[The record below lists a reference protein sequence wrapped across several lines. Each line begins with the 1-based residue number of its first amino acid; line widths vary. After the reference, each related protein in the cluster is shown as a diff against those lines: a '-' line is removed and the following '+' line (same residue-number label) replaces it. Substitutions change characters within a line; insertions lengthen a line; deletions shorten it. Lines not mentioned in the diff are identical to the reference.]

1 MTAVYRLGRSV
12 AAVAVC
18 LLMLAGSGCGAG
30 GTPPPPDPRPSEARP
45 AETRFT
51 ELRLAETRRLMG
63 VPWTITVY
71 GDEVTGRP
79 AIAAAFA
86 EVARLE
92 TILSDYDPTSEL
104 SRLSATA
111 PAAEPVAV
119 GDDLW
124 RVLERSAEIRDA
136 TGGAFDITVG
146 PLTTLWRRSRRS
158 GRRPPPDKLAA
169 ARAAVGPETL
179 VLDPASR
186 TARLVRT
193 GMRLDAG
200 GIGRGDAIDRGMEV
214 LATHGIGAAMI
225 DCSGDVA
232 VSGPPPGTA
241 GWRIAVRPFG
251 TGSPVAPDDQDTLIL
266 VHAAVTTSG
275 DAYQF
280 VEIDGDRY
288 GHIVDPRTGLGVRDG
303 PAVTVVAPRATTADA
318 LATALCV
325 LPLEEGL
332 AILERFPGCAARF
345 AWGDGRAGQTA
356 TGSPGRPRTLLS
368 PSWPVV
374 EP

>member
-1 MTAVYRLGRSV
+1 MFAVYRLGRPV
-12 AAVAVC
+12 AAVATC
-18 LLMLAGSGCGAG
+18 LLMLVGSGCGAG
-30 GTPPPPDPRPSEARP
+30 GTAPPPDPRPSAARP
-45 AETRFT
+45 AETRVT

-71 GDEVTGRP
+71 ADEATGRT

-92 TILSDYDPTSEL
+92 GILSDYDPTSEL

-111 PAAEPVAV
+111 PTAEPVAV

-124 RVLERSAEIRDA
+124 RVLDRSAEIRDA

-146 PLTTLWRRSRRS
+146 PLTTLWRRSRQS
-158 GRRPPPDKLAA
+158 GRLPPPDKLAA
-169 ARAAVGPETL
+169 ALAAVGPETL
-179 VLDPASR
+179 VLDPAGR
-186 TARLVRT
+186 TARLVRAS
-193 GMRLDAG
+193 MRLDAG

-214 LATHGIGAAMI
+214 LAAHGINAAMI

-232 VSGPPPGTA
+232 VSGPPPGMA

-251 TGSPVAPDDQDTLIL
+251 TGRRAASDDPEMLSL

-280 VEIDGDRY
+280 VEIDGERY
-288 GHIVDPRTGLGVRDG
+288 GHIVDPHTGLGVRDG

-325 LPLEEGL
+325 LPPEDGL
-332 AILERFPGCAARF
+332 AILERFPGSAARF
-345 AWGDGRAGQTA
+345 AWGDGRAGQTT
-356 TGSPGRPRTLLS
+356 TGDPGRPRTLLS
-368 PSWPVV
+368 PGWPA
-374 EP
+374 EKP